1 MLSSCPWPAFS
12 SSSRDSHFSQIQI
25 YSFLKLCRRFQ
36 SQVKSGLKTTDLGA
50 HGHLHSEIT
59 SCMVDVATQTWM
71 FSLPRTLDNWSLH
84 SFCCC
89 LLFPPV
95 ANCRSF
101 NPHLPGVDF
110 RPVNCLIIDARVVHN
125 FFSITPPW
133 FPFVIMAWNSKTVTD
148 CLFNKLLVFEHLL
161 SASHLAQLYTGIW
174 EIYTGNRNW
183 LRHVSWAKTKNWV
196 SSGRNSWF
204 NFFFFPVA
212 EKGN

>member
-1 MLSSCPWPAFS
+1 MPLACLFLLQQGLSLLP
-12 SSSRDSHFSQIQI
+12 DSDLQ
-25 YSFLKLCRRFQ
+25 FLKALQ
-36 SQVKSGLKTTDLGA
+36 EISESSQVRAKNHWPWGSRPPTLWDYFLHGWCRHPDLDVF
-50 HGHLHSEIT
+50 T
-59 SCMVDVATQTWM
+59 S
-71 FSLPRTLDNWSLH
+71 SNSDNWSLH